1 MRLGRREIFALGEL
15 TLFVM
20 AWMLTIVAALDDY
33 RGRANLAARNSIAA
47 SGGYSQSRSTLE

>member
-20 AWMLTIVAALDDY
+20 AWMLAIVAALDDY
-33 RGRANLAARNSIAA
+33 RGRSEVAARGHSA
-47 SGGYSQSRSTLE
+47 SGSSYSQSLSTLD